1 MKYIVI
7 VPVVAFFVFA
17 QVWGLFFAPAD
28 QLMGFVQKLMYVHV
42 PAAWTSFIAFFVVFI
57 SSLLYLLRKKIFW
70 DHLASA
76 GAEVGVVFTALTL
89 SLGSI
94 WGRPTWGV
102 WWTWDARLTTTAILL
117 FLYAGYII
125 FRAFIEDRDQR
136 AKLSSPL
143 GILIFLNVPIV
154 YLSVKWWRTL
164 HQVQSNPSTMD
175 PQMALSLRLNAFA
188 FLFVLIL
195 FIYYRFRLNQL
206 KEKIEEKQSL
216 PPKGKDHRPWTM
228 DHGPS
233 VGGAI

>member
-1 MKYIVI
+1 MKTIFI
-7 VPVVAFFVFA
+7 FLVVAFFVFA
-17 QVWGLFFAPAD
+17 QVWGLFYSPTD
-28 QLMGFVQKLMYVHV
+28 QLMGSVQKLMYVHV
-42 PAAWTSFIAFFVVFI
+42 PAAWTSFIAFFIVFI
-57 SSLLYLLRKKIFW
+57 SSILYLIRKKIFW
-70 DHLASA
+70 DQLASA
-76 GAEVGVVFTALTL
+76 SAEVGVVFTALTL

-117 FLYAGYII
+117 FLYVGYII

-164 HQVQSNPSTMD
+164 HQVQSSPSTMD
-175 PQMALSLRLNAFA
+175 PQMVMSLRLNALA
-188 FLFVLIL
+188 FLFMLIL

-206 KEKIEEKQSL
+206 KEKIEEKRAL
-216 PPKGKDHRPWTM
+216 PPRQ
-228 DHGPS
+228 
-233 VGGAI
+233 